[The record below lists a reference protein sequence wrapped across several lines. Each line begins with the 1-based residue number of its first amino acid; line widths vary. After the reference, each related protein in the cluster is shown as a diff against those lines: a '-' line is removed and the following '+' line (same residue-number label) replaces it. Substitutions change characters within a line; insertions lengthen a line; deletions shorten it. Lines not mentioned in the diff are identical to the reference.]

1 MIGSKCANYWL
12 NWTINCILF
21 AGRGWLQC
29 VMEQPKYEEAIAYA
43 LARLANELSPDL
55 TYHNLWHTQDDVMIS
70 AVRLARELGFDEEE
84 VALLQVAAAF
94 HDLGFIE
101 DAANHEIVG
110 ARIVAQL
117 LPKLGFSSRQ
127 IETVMG
133 LILATRMP
141 QSPRSLL
148 EEVLADAD
156 LDLLGRHDF
165 MARNACLRQ
174 EWANEGRVVESKAWY
189 EGQLAFMRGHQYFT
203 AVAQR
208 LRNETKAHN
217 IALLEEALRLLIP

>member
-1 MIGSKCANYWL
+1 M
-12 NWTINCILF
+12 
-21 AGRGWLQC
+21 
-29 VMEQPKYEEAIAYA
+29 V
-43 LARLANELSPDL
+43 
-55 TYHNLWHTQDDVMIS
+55 S
-70 AVRLARELGFDEEE
+70 AVRLARQLELDEEE

-101 DAANHEIVG
+101 NAANHELVA
-110 ARIVAQL
+110 ARMVAQL
-117 LPKLGFSSRQ
+117 LPGLAFSSRQ

-156 LDLLGRHDF
+156 LDLLGRPDF

-174 EWANEGRVVESKAWY
+174 EWANTGRVVASRVWF
-189 EGQLAFMRGHQYFT
+189 EGQLAFMREHQYFT

-208 LRNETKAHN
+208 LRDETKQLN
-217 IALLEEALRLLIP
+217 IALLEEKLRSLG